1 MSLWKGE
8 WKMSRRK
15 MLARVRKIDPK
26 ATLLIGSI
34 DFSTGPHKFDFWLDM
49 CDEID
54 ERFGSGGRHAAK

>member
-1 MSLWKGE
+1 
-8 WKMSRRK
+8 MSRRK
-15 MLARVRKIDPK
+15 MLARVRKIDPT